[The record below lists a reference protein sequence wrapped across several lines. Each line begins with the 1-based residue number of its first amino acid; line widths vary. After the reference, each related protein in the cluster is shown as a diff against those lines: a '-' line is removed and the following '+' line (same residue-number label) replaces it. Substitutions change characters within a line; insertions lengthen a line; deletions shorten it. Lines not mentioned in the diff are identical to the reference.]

1 MYYLMYLRKSRA
13 DLEAEAR
20 GEGETLARH
29 RRALRELAARNGHEI
44 RREYAEIVSGETIA
58 SRPQMQHLLMDIAD
72 PECEGV
78 YVMEVERLARGDT
91 MDQGRVAQAFLYS
104 NTKIITPAKTYDPRN
119 EFDQEYFEFGLFM
132 SRREYKTINRRIQA
146 GRIQSVQEGKFPS
159 SVAAYGYRKVRVPG
173 GKGYTLEVHPEE
185 AAVVRQ
191 IFQWYVHGI
200 DGKPA
205 GVARIVRQLEK
216 LSIPS
221 GERSPGW
228 RAARINRM
236 LHNEV
241 YIGKV
246 RWGHVSVQRTLT
258 PDGVQAKRAVSHN
271 YRLYEGLH
279 PAIVEEELFQAAQ
292 RKLTGTRVPLR
303 NGMALA
309 NPLAGLVFCKHCGHQ
324 MTGQT
329 ASPGRAAQ
337 IFCKTHSC
345 PTVANA
351 RGPVENAILGEL
363 RAWLDD
369 YQAHIDPFRKLTQGD
384 NEERSLL
391 EKALAQQEEQK
402 KKLLKQKSSLHDLLE
417 EGVYDVTTF
426 QERLAALQIR
436 LRETDAAMEA
446 AKAQLGT
453 LDPQYRPA
461 EQLMPAVQHVLDVYH
476 TTASAQE
483 KNDLLKSVISRI
495 VYDKTVRGT
504 TSPKSNPNSFQLDIF
519 PALLTD
525 LRP

>member
-29 RRALRELAARNGHEI
+29 RRALRELAVRNGHEI

-173 GKGYTLEVHPEE
+173 GKGYTLEVNPEE

-309 NPLAGLVFCKHCGHQ
+309 TRWPDWSSASIAG
-324 MTGQT
+324 
-329 ASPGRAAQ
+329 
-337 IFCKTHSC
+337 
-345 PTVANA
+345 
-351 RGPVENAILGEL
+351 
-363 RAWLDD
+363 
-369 YQAHIDPFRKLTQGD
+369 
-384 NEERSLL
+384 
-391 EKALAQQEEQK
+391 
-402 KKLLKQKSSLHDLLE
+402 
-417 EGVYDVTTF
+417 
-426 QERLAALQIR
+426 IR
-436 LRETDAAMEA
+436 
-446 AKAQLGT
+446 
-453 LDPQYRPA
+453 
-461 EQLMPAVQHVLDVYH
+461 
-476 TTASAQE
+476 
-483 KNDLLKSVISRI
+483 
-495 VYDKTVRGT
+495 
-504 TSPKSNPNSFQLDIF
+504 
-519 PALLTD
+519 
-525 LRP
+525 